1 MNKIKLLALLEEI
14 KQSDNYV
21 GRDSIIEIINNLLE
35 EK

>member
-1 MNKIKLLALLEEI
+1 MSKEKLLTLLEEI

-21 GRDSIIEIINNLLE
+21 GRDSIIAIISNLLK